1 LHGADESKEILMRVT
16 RESLIRIAKETA
28 QERAFNDRGIIAAYL
43 TGALV
48 ADGDP
53 LLGGTADI
61 DIIFVHAEEP
71 NQKREFVKLTPDF
84 HLDISNRSKAEF
96 KRPRE
101 LRLDPW
107 LGWEMYDPMLLFERE
122 RFFEFVQAGLRAG
135 FEFNAPAPALQRS
148 RILLSHARGL
158 WRELMETSDTV
169 TPKDLVQ
176 YMKSLYYAINAV
188 AELSGPPLQE
198 RRLMLE
204 FPSRAETA
212 KRSGMNAG
220 LIGLLGASDL
230 EPSVINEW
238 LPEWKL
244 AFEAAMGYSEVDARI
259 HPARVNYYEKAI
271 KALLAGESP
280 RAALWPLLQTWTLA
294 VDVLS
299 GHPLDAWRSACQ
311 LLRLTAPGFEEHVN
325 GLDQYLDEVEV
336 LLDELA
342 AEHGLETSTSI

>member
-1 LHGADESKEILMRVT
+1 MRVT
-16 RESLIRIAKETA
+16 RESLIRIAKDTA
-28 QERAFNDRGIIAAYL
+28 QQRAFNDRGIIAAYL

-48 ADGDP
+48 YDTDP
-53 LLGGTADI
+53 MLGGTADI

-71 NQKREFVKLTPDF
+71 QQKREFAKLTPDF
-84 HLDISNRSKAEF
+84 HLDISHRAKAEF

-107 LGWEMYDPMLLFERE
+107 LGWEMYDPMLLYERE
-122 RFFEFVQAGLRAG
+122 KFFEFVQAGLRAG

-148 RILLSHARGL
+148 RLLLSHGRGI
-158 WRELMETSDTV
+158 WRDLLETSEAV
-169 TPKDLVQ
+169 TPKDIAH
-176 YMKSLYYAINAV
+176 YMKALYHAVNAV

-204 FPSRAETA
+204 FPPRAETA
-212 KRSGMNAG
+212 KRIGMNAG

-230 EPSVINEW
+230 DPSVINGW
-238 LPEWKL
+238 VPEWKL
-244 AFEAAMGYSEVDARI
+244 AYEAAMENSNADARI
-259 HPARVNYYEKAI
+259 HPARLNYYEKAI
-271 KALLAGESP
+271 KAMLAGETP

-294 VDVLS
+294 VNVL
-299 GHPLDAWRSACQ
+299 PDDAVNAWRSACGQ
-311 LLRLTAPGFEEHVN
+311 LHLTMPGFEEHVN

>member
-1 LHGADESKEILMRVT
+1 MRVT

-48 ADGDP
+48 SDSDP

-71 NQKREFVKLTPDF
+71 QQKREFVKLTPDF
-84 HLDISNRSKAEF
+84 HLDISHRGKAEF

-107 LGWEMYDPMLLFERE
+107 LGWEMYDPMLLYERE

-148 RILLSHARGL
+148 RILLSHGRGL
-158 WRELMETSDTV
+158 WRDLLEIEDRV
-169 TPKDLVQ
+169 TPRDVAK
-176 YMKSLYYAINAV
+176 YMKSLYHAVNAV

-204 FPSRAETA
+204 FAPRAEMA
-212 KRSGMNAG
+212 KRPGMTAG
-220 LIGLLGASDL
+220 LTGLLGAAHLD
-230 EPSVINEW
+230 PAFINDW
-238 LPEWKL
+238 IPAWRL
-244 AFEAAMGYSEVDARI
+244 AFEAAMENNGVDPRI

-271 KALLAGESP
+271 KSMLAGETP

-294 VDVLS
+294 VDVLPD
-299 GHPLDAWRSACQ
+299 HHLDAWQAACEQ
-311 LLRLTAPGFEEHVN
+311 LRLTMPGFEDHVN
-325 GLDQYLDEVEV
+325 GLDQYLDEVEI

-342 AEHGLETSTSI
+342 TEHGLETSTSI

>member
-1 LHGADESKEILMRVT
+1 MRVT
-16 RESLIRIAKETA
+16 RESLTRIAKETA

-48 ADGDP
+48 SAEIDP

-61 DIIFVHAEEP
+61 DIIFVHADEP
-71 NQKREFVKLTPDF
+71 KNRREFVKLTPDF
-84 HLDISNRSKAEF
+84 HLDISHRAKAEF

-107 LGWEMYDPMLLFERE
+107 LGWEMYDPLLLFERE

-148 RILLSHARGL
+148 RLLLSQGRGI
-158 WRELMETSDTV
+158 WRDLLTVSDPL
-169 TPKDLVQ
+169 TPKDLTQ
-176 YMKSLYYAINAV
+176 YMKSLYHAVNAV

-204 FPSRAETA
+204 FPERAETA
-212 KRSGMNAG
+212 KRPGMNAG
-220 LIGLLGASDL
+220 LIGLLGASNLD
-230 EPSVINEW
+230 PSTMNEW
-238 LPEWKL
+238 VPEWKL
-244 AFEAAMGYSEVDARI
+244 AFETAMDNSRVDLRI
-259 HPARVNYYEKAI
+259 HPARLNYYEKAI
-271 KALLAGESP
+271 RAMVTGENP

-294 VDVLS
+294 VEVLPDDS
-299 GHPLDAWRSACQ
+299 FSAWRSACDQ
-311 LLRLTAPGFEEHVN
+311 LSLTTAGFEEHVS
-325 GLDQYLDEVEV
+325 GLDQFLDEIEV